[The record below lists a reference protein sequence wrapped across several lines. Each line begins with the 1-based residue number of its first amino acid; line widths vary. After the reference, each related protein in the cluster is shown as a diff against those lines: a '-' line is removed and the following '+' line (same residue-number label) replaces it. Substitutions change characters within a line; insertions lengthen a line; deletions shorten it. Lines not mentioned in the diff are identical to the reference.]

1 LPGRKRSIKRFKQTF
16 LNATLRT
23 KLVITFFLIVLVPTT
38 LIAVFSER
46 LISQNLGEEIQYNM
60 EQNLNMVWT
69 QYYVRADQMKF
80 GMLQLTEETEA
91 AILKGEKTLLRER
104 LNVWKKNRPY
114 ADIWTIVDPGG
125 KVLARLNSEESGDVL
140 GLNGVVEKALSTGS
154 PVISTEVVP
163 RETLLK
169 EGEGLAN
176 EIIIPVI
183 SNPLEGEY
191 RPKSAS
197 VTDALMLTVV
207 VPVKDKDGVVGAIVA
222 GDILNKD
229 NFVPDAVTAKI
240 PGVFSTIVKDGV
252 RIATTLTT
260 ATGFRAIGTLLPAD
274 IMAEIHQ
281 GKRYSHAVTLLGE
294 RYIAAY
300 DPIKDNKGA
309 VIGNI
314 FVGVPES
321 QFLALHQSNRIAI
334 LIIASVSL
342 LFAFGAAIY
351 VAMRLT
357 GPLKLLAQK
366 TREVSSGDTNV
377 MIPVEGLE
385 DAKDEVAVLTRS
397 FNSMLGE
404 IKERNKERERHLIA
418 MEKKTEE
425 LSTVNESLQASN
437 QELEV
442 ALEEAQS
449 QQEELQSAN
458 EELTILNEELEKK
471 TNELLDA
478 NRQITAEEAELK
490 RMRDHLQLIF
500 NGIKDYVF
508 LLDPSCTILDVNTA
522 FLEAYN
528 LQKREVIGKK
538 CYQLVYGLDQFDP
551 ECDVNKGSNIKVP
564 HRYHTIT
571 KDNRVLERH
580 VFPILDG
587 NGRLVNKIEYI
598 RDVTV
603 EATLKEQLI
612 QAEKLSS
619 LGEILSGVAHE
630 LNNPLTGVIG
640 YCELLHETTQDK
652 ELKEQFD
659 KINEAAL
666 RCKKIIENMLSFARQ
681 NKVTKKFSDINEV
694 IRQTV
699 ELKTY
704 PLKVDNIDII
714 MDLDKH
720 LPYTLFDAHMLLQVF
735 LNIINNAH
743 NAMADKGGRGS
754 LSITSRHEG
763 GKIKISIAD
772 TGVGIPAANLKKI
785 FDPFFT
791 TREIGKG
798 TGLGLSIS
806 YGIIKEHGGEIY
818 AESSPGE
825 GAVFHIEL
833 PISHP
838 ENWDIEDREETA
850 LQEKGAKVSKKKI
863 LIIDDELMLLDLL
876 KTVIE
881 EAGHEV
887 DATSDARLAL
897 EKIRY
902 TAYDLIICDM
912 RMPHMDGKEFYRE
925 VEELSPGLQKKIIFS
940 TGDVVNTDTQSFL
953 RQSGIIWLEKPFTP
967 TDLKR
972 FLAGYFNA

>member
-1 LPGRKRSIKRFKQTF
+1 
-16 LNATLRT
+16 
-23 KLVITFFLIVLVPTT
+23 
-38 LIAVFSER
+38 
-46 LISQNLGEEIQYNM
+46 M
-60 EQNLNMVWT
+60 EQNLNTVWT
-69 QYYVRADQMKF
+69 QYYIRADQMKF
-80 GMLQLTEETEA
+80 GLLQLTEEAET
-91 AILKGEKTLLRER
+91 AILKRDKTLLRER
-104 LNVWKKNRPY
+104 LNNWKKNRPY
-114 ADIWTIVDPGG
+114 VDIWTIVDPEG
-125 KVLARLNSEESGDVL
+125 KVLARVNSEESGDIL
-140 GLNGVVEKALSTGS
+140 GLNSVVEKALSTGS
-154 PVISTEVVP
+154 PVVSTEVVP
-163 RETLLK
+163 REVLLK

-183 SNPLEGEY
+183 SSPRDGEY

-207 VPVKDKDGVVGAIVA
+207 VPVKDKDGVVGALVA
-222 GDILNKD
+222 GDIFNKD
-229 NFVPDAVTAKI
+229 NFVPDAVTTKI
-240 PGVFSTIVKDGV
+240 PGTFSTIVKDGV
-252 RIATTLTT
+252 RIATTLPT
-260 ATGFRAIGTLLPAD
+260 AAGFRAIGTLLPDD
-274 IMAEIHQ
+274 IMAEINKE
-281 GKRYSHAVTLLGE
+281 KRYSGTVSLLGE

-300 DPIKDNKGA
+300 DSIKDNKGT

-314 FVGVPES
+314 FVGIPETK
-321 QFLALHQSNRIAI
+321 FLTLQRSTRLAI
-334 LIIASVSL
+334 LVITGLSL
-342 LFAFGAAIY
+342 LFALMAAIY
-351 VAMRLT
+351 VAMRIT
-357 GPLKLLAQK
+357 GPLKLLVQK
-366 TREVSSGDTNV
+366 TGDISFGDTDV

-397 FNSMLGE
+397 FNFMLGE
-404 IKERNKERERHLIA
+404 IKERNKDRERHLSE

-425 LSTVNESLQASN
+425 LSTVNESLHASN

-471 TNELLDA
+471 SNELLDA
-478 NRQITAEEAELK
+478 NRQITTEEAELK
-490 RMRDHLQLIF
+490 RMRDQLQLIF
-500 NGIKDYVF
+500 NGIKDYIF
-508 LLDPSCTILDVNTA
+508 LLDPSCTILDVNKA

-528 LQKREVIGKK
+528 LQAREVIGKK
-538 CYQLVYGLDQFDP
+538 CYSLVYGLDQFAP
-551 ECDVNKGSNIKVP
+551 ECDVTKGSDTKVP
-564 HRYHTIT
+564 HRFHAVT

-580 VFPILDG
+580 VFPVLDG
-587 NGRLVNKIEYI
+587 NRRLVNKIEYI

-603 EATLKEQLI
+603 ETTLKEQLI

-640 YCELLHETTQDK
+640 YCELLHETTQDN
-652 ELKEQFD
+652 ELKEQFG

-681 NKVTKKFSDINEV
+681 NEVTKNFSDINEV

-699 ELKTY
+699 ELKRY
-704 PLKVDNIDII
+704 PLKVDNIDVI

-720 LPYTLFDAHMLLQVF
+720 LPYTMFDAHMLLQVF

-743 NAMADKGGRGS
+743 IAMVDKGGPGR
-754 LSITSRHEG
+754 LSITSGHGDGR
-763 GKIKISIAD
+763 IKISFTD

-798 TGLGLSIS
+798 TGLGLSVS
-806 YGIIKEHGGEIY
+806 YGTIKEHGGEIY
-818 AESSPGE
+818 AESRPGE
-825 GAVFHIEL
+825 GATFHIEL
-833 PISHP
+833 PVVHP
-838 ENWDIEDREETA
+838 EGGMEDREKTA
-850 LQEKGAKVSKKKI
+850 VQKKGAKAPKKKI
-863 LIIDDELMLLDLL
+863 LIIDDESMILDLL

-881 EAGHEV
+881 EIGHEV

-897 EKIRY
+897 EKIRH

-912 RMPHMDGKEFYRE
+912 RMPHMNGKEFYRK
-925 VEELSPGLQKKIIFS
+925 VEELSPGLKKRIIFS
-940 TGDVVNTDTQSFL
+940 TGDVINEDTQNFL
-953 RQSGIIWLEKPFTP
+953 KQSGARWLEKPFTP

-972 FLAGYFNA
+972 FLAGYFNE

>member
-1 LPGRKRSIKRFKQTF
+1 MPFHNT
-16 LNATLRT
+16 TLRA
-23 KLVITFFLIVLVPTT
+23 KLIIIFLLIVLVPTT
-38 LIAVFSER
+38 LIALFSER
-46 LISQNLGEEIQYNM
+46 LLRQKLGEEIRHSV
-60 EQNLNMVWT
+60 EQNVQGMWT
-69 QYYVRADQMKF
+69 QYYVRANQMKF
-80 GMLQLTEETEA
+80 GMLQLTEEAET
-91 AILKGEKTLLRER
+91 AILKRDKALLRTK
-104 LNVWKKNRPY
+104 LSHWKKNRPY
-114 ADIWTIVDPGG
+114 VDIWTIVDPEG
-125 KVLARLNSEESGDVL
+125 KVLARLNSEESGDTL
-140 GLNGVVEKALSTGS
+140 GLNNVVESALASGR

-163 RETLLK
+163 REMLLK

-183 SNPLEGEY
+183 SSPRDGEY

-207 VPVKDKDGVVGAIVA
+207 VPVMDKDGVVGAILA

-240 PGVFSTIVKDGV
+240 PGAFSSIGKDGV
-252 RIATTLTT
+252 RIATTLPT
-260 ATGFRAIGTLLPAD
+260 AAGFRAIGTLLPAG
-274 IMAEIHQ
+274 IMAEIQ
-281 GKRYSHAVTLLGE
+281 EGKRYSGVVPLMGE

-300 DPIKDNKGA
+300 DSIRDNKGA
-309 VIGNI
+309 IIGNI
-314 FVGVPES
+314 FVGIPETR
-321 QFLALHQSNRIAI
+321 FLTLQRSNRLAI
-334 LIIASVSL
+334 LVITGLSL
-342 LFAFGAAIY
+342 LFALMAAIY
-351 VAMRLT
+351 VAMRIT
-357 GPLKLLAQK
+357 RPLKLLAQK
-366 TREVSSGDTNV
+366 SRELSSWDTDA
-377 MIPVEGLE
+377 MIPVGAPE
-385 DAKDEVAVLTRS
+385 DAKDEVVILARS
-397 FNSMLGE
+397 FYSMIGE
-404 IKERNKERERHLIA
+404 IKKRNKEREMHLVE
-418 MEKKTEE
+418 MVKKTEE
-425 LSTVNESLQASN
+425 LSSVNERLQASN

-471 TNELLDA
+471 TNELVDA
-478 NRQITAEEAELK
+478 NRQITAEEGEIK

-500 NGIKDYVF
+500 HGIKDYIF
-508 LLDPSCTILDVNTA
+508 LLDPSCTILDVNKA

-528 LQKREVIGKK
+528 LSRKDIVGKN
-538 CYQLVYGLDQFDP
+538 CYNLVYGLDQCAP
-551 ECDVNKGSNIKVP
+551 ECDVSKGGDITAP
-564 HRYHTIT
+564 HRFHAVT

-580 VFPILDG
+580 VFPVLDG

-598 RDVTV
+598 RDVTL
-603 EATLKEQLI
+603 ETTLKEQLI

-640 YCELLHETTQDK
+640 YCELLHETTQDN
-652 ELKEQFD
+652 ELKEQFG

-681 NKVTKKFSDINEV
+681 NKVTKKFSDMNEV

-704 PLKVDNIDII
+704 PFKVDNIEVN
-714 MDLDKH
+714 MDLDKQ
-720 LPYTLFDAHMLLQVF
+720 LPYTMFDTHMILQVF

-743 NAMADKGGRGS
+743 IAMADKGGRGR
-754 LSITSRHEG
+754 LSIKSGHENG
-763 GKIKISIAD
+763 RIKISFTD

-791 TREIGKG
+791 TREIGRG
-798 TGLGLSIS
+798 TGLGLSVS

-818 AESSPGE
+818 AESRPGE
-825 GAVFHIEL
+825 GATFHIGL
-833 PISHP
+833 PVVHP
-838 ENWDIEDREETA
+838 EDEIIEDREETA
-850 LQEKGAKVSKKKI
+850 RQEKGAKVLKKKI
-863 LIIDDELMLLDLL
+863 LIIDDEPLLLDLL

-881 EAGHEV
+881 EIGHEV
-887 DATSDARLAL
+887 DAASDARHAL

-912 RMPHMDGKEFYRE
+912 RMPHMDGKEFYRKA
-925 VEELSPGLQKKIIFS
+925 EELSPGLKKRIIFS
-940 TGDVVNTDTQSFL
+940 TGDVVNADTQSFL
-953 RQSGIIWLEKPFTP
+953 KQSGARWLEKPFTP

>member
-1 LPGRKRSIKRFKQTF
+1 MPFHNT
-16 LNATLRT
+16 TLRT
-23 KLVITFFLIVLVPTT
+23 KLVITFLLIVLVPTT

-46 LISQNLGEEIQYNM
+46 LISRKLGEEIQHTM
-60 EQNLNMVWT
+60 EQNIQGAWA

-80 GMLQLTEETEA
+80 GMLQLTEETET
-91 AILKGEKTLLRER
+91 AILKGDKTLLRKR
-104 LNVWKKNRPY
+104 LNNWKKNRPY
-114 ADIWTIVDPGG
+114 VDIWTIVDQEG
-125 KVLARLNSEESGDVL
+125 KVLARLNSEESGDTL
-140 GLNGVVEKALSTGS
+140 GLNGVVQRALSSGR

-163 RETLLK
+163 REILLK
-169 EGEGLAN
+169 EGEGLAS

-183 SNPLEGEY
+183 SSPREGEY

-207 VPVKDKDGVVGAIVA
+207 VPVMDKDGVVGAIIA

-229 NFVPDAVTAKI
+229 NFVPDAVAEKI
-240 PGVFSTIVKDGV
+240 PGTFSSILMDGV
-252 RIATTLTT
+252 RIATTLPT
-260 ATGFRAIGTLLPAD
+260 AAGFRAIGTLLPEA
-274 IMAEIHQ
+274 IMAEINKE
-281 GKRYSHAVTLLGE
+281 KRYSGTLTLLGE

-300 DPIKDNKGA
+300 DQIKNNKGEP
-309 VIGNI
+309 VGNI
-314 FVGVPES
+314 FVGVLETR
-321 QFLALHQSNRIAI
+321 FLALQRSNR
-334 LIIASVSL
+334 LVIIVITGLSL
-342 LFAFGAAIY
+342 LFALMVAIF
-351 VAMRLT
+351 VAIRIT
-357 GPLKLLAQK
+357 RPLKLLAQK
-366 TREVSSGDTNV
+366 TREVSSWDTDA
-377 MIPVEGLE
+377 MIPVEAPE
-385 DAKDEVAVLTRS
+385 DAKDEVVILARS
-397 FNSMLGE
+397 FYSMIGE
-404 IKERNKERERHLIA
+404 IKERNREKERHLIA

-425 LSTVNESLQASN
+425 LSSLNERLQASN

-471 TNELLDA
+471 SNELLDA
-478 NRQITAEEAELK
+478 NMQIAAEEAELK
-490 RMRDHLQLIF
+490 RMRDQLQLIF
-500 NGIKDYVF
+500 HGIKDYIF
-508 LLDPSCTILDVNTA
+508 LLDPSCTILDVNKA

-528 LQKREVIGKK
+528 LQEREVIGKK
-538 CYQLVYGLDQFDP
+538 CYKLVYGLDQFAPD
-551 ECDVNKGSNIKVP
+551 CDVTKGSDIKVP
-564 HRYHTIT
+564 HRFHAVT

-580 VFPILDG
+580 VFPVLDG

-598 RDVTV
+598 RDVTI
-603 EATLKEQLI
+603 ETTLKEQLI

-640 YCELLHETTQDK
+640 YCELLHETTQDN
-652 ELKEQFD
+652 ELKEQFG

-704 PLKVDNIDII
+704 PLKIDNIEVN
-714 MDLDKH
+714 MDLDKQ
-720 LPYTLFDAHMLLQVF
+720 LPYTMFDTHMILQVF

-743 NAMADKGGRGS
+743 IAMADKGGRGR
-754 LSITSRHEG
+754 LSIKSGYENGR
-763 GKIKISIAD
+763 IKISFTD

-791 TREIGKG
+791 TREIGRG
-798 TGLGLSIS
+798 TGLGLSVS

-825 GAVFHIEL
+825 GTTFHIDL
-833 PISHP
+833 PVVHPKDEIIEGRDETSH
-838 ENWDIEDREETA
+838 
-850 LQEKGAKVSKKKI
+850 QEKGAKDPKKKI
-863 LIIDDELMLLDLL
+863 LIIDDESMLLDLF

-897 EKIRY
+897 EKIRR

-912 RMPHMDGKEFYRE
+912 RMPHMNGKDFYWKA
-925 VEELSPGLQKKIIFS
+925 EELSPGLKKRIIFS
-940 TGDVVNTDTQSFL
+940 TGDVVNADTQSFL
-953 RQSGIIWLEKPFTP
+953 KQSGARWLEKPFTP
-967 TDLKR
+967 TELKK
-972 FLAGYFNA
+972 FLSGYFNA

>member
-1 LPGRKRSIKRFKQTF
+1 MPFYNT
-16 LNATLRT
+16 TLRT
-23 KLVITFFLIVLVPTT
+23 KLIVIFLLLVLVPTT
-38 LIAVFSER
+38 LIALFSER
-46 LISQNLGEEIQYNM
+46 LIRQKLGEEVRHAM
-60 EQNLNMVWT
+60 EQNVQGMWT
-69 QYYVRADQMKF
+69 QYYIRANQMKF
-80 GMLQLTEETEA
+80 GMLQVTGEVET
-91 AILKGEKTLLRER
+91 AILKRDKVLLRAK
-104 LNVWKKNRPY
+104 LNSWKKNRPY
-114 ADIWTIVDPGG
+114 VDTWTIVDLEG
-125 KVLARLNSEESGDVL
+125 KVLARLNSEESGDL
-140 GLNGVVEKALSTGS
+140 LDLNGLVDKALSTAR

-169 EGEGLAN
+169 EGEGFAN

-183 SNPLEGEY
+183 SSPSNREY

-197 VTDALMLTVV
+197 ITDALMLTVV
-207 VPVKDKDGVVGAIVA
+207 VPVKDKNGIVGAIIA

-229 NFVPDAVTAKI
+229 NFVPDAVAAEA
-240 PGVFSTIVKDGV
+240 PGTFSSIVKDGV
-252 RIATTLTT
+252 RIATNLQT
-260 ATGFRAIGTLLPAD
+260 AVGSRAIGTLLSAD
-274 IMAEIHQ
+274 IMAELQ
-281 GKRYSHAVTLLGE
+281 KGKRYSGIATLLGE
-294 RYIAAY
+294 RYIAAHA
-300 DPIKDNKGA
+300 PIKDNKGA

-321 QFLALHQSNRIAI
+321 QFLALQRSNRLAI
-334 LIIASVSL
+334 LVIAGLSL
-342 LFAFGAAIY
+342 LFALAAAIFISL
-351 VAMRLT
+351 RIT
-357 GPLKLLAQK
+357 RPLKLLAQK
-366 TREVSSGDTNV
+366 TRKVSAGDMDIV
-377 MIPVEGLE
+377 IPVEAPPYAK
-385 DAKDEVAVLTRS
+385 DTKDEVAILSRS
-397 FNSMLGE
+397 FSSMVGE
-404 IKERNKERERHLIA
+404 IKERNKDRERHLLE

-425 LSTVNESLQASN
+425 LSSLNERLQASN

-478 NRQITAEEAELK
+478 NRQITTEEAELK

-551 ECDVNKGSNIKVP
+551 ECDVSKGSDIKVP
-564 HRYHTIT
+564 HRFHAVT

-580 VFPILDG
+580 VFPVLDG

-603 EATLKEQLI
+603 ETTLKEQLI

-681 NKVTKKFSDINEV
+681 NKVTKKFSDMNEV

-704 PLKVDNIDII
+704 PLKVDNIEVI

-720 LPYTLFDAHMLLQVF
+720 LPYTMLDAHMLLQVF

-743 NAMADKGGRGS
+743 NAMVDKGGRGR
-754 LSITSRHEG
+754 LAITSRHEDG
-763 GKIKISIAD
+763 RIKISFTD

-825 GAVFHIEL
+825 GATFHIDL
-833 PISHP
+833 PVGHP
-838 ENWDIEDREETA
+838 EGDMEDREETA
-850 LQEKGAKVSKKKI
+850 LQEKGAKVSKKKV
-863 LIIDDELMLLDLL
+863 LIIDDEPMLLDLL
-876 KTVIE
+876 KAVIE

-887 DATSDARLAL
+887 DATSDARYAL
-897 EKIRY
+897 EKIRHA
-902 TAYDLIICDM
+902 AYDLIICDM

-940 TGDVVNTDTQSFL
+940 TGDVVNADTQSFL
-953 RQSGIIWLEKPFTP
+953 KQSGARWLEKPFTP

-972 FLAGYFNA
+972 FLTGYFNA

>member
-1 LPGRKRSIKRFKQTF
+1 
-16 LNATLRT
+16 
-23 KLVITFFLIVLVPTT
+23 
-38 LIAVFSER
+38 
-46 LISQNLGEEIQYNM
+46 M
-60 EQNLNMVWT
+60 EQNLSTVWT

-80 GMLQLTEETEA
+80 GMLQLTEEAET
-91 AILKGEKTLLRER
+91 AILKKDKTLLRER
-104 LNVWKKNRPY
+104 LNIWKKNRPY
-114 ADIWTIVDPGG
+114 ADIWTIVDPEG
-125 KVLARLNSEESGDVL
+125 KVLARLNSEEAGDIL
-140 GLNGVVEKALSTGS
+140 GLNGVVERALSTGS

-163 RETLLK
+163 REILLK
-169 EGEGLAN
+169 EGGGLAN

-183 SNPLEGEY
+183 SNPREGEY

-229 NFVPDAVTAKI
+229 NFIPDAVTTKI
-240 PGVFSTIVKDGV
+240 PGAFSTIVKDGV
-252 RIATTLTT
+252 RIATTLPT
-260 ATGFRAIGTLLPAD
+260 AAGCRAIGPLLPAG
-274 IMAEIHQ
+274 IMAEINQ

-314 FVGVPES
+314 FVGVLES
-321 QFLALHQSNRIAI
+321 QFLALHKSNRIAI
-334 LIIASVSL
+334 LLIAGVSL
-342 LFAFGAAIY
+342 FFAFGAAIY
-351 VAMRLT
+351 VAMRIT
-357 GPLKLLAQK
+357 GPLKLLVQK
-366 TREVSSGDTNV
+366 TGEISFGDTDV

-397 FNSMLGE
+397 FNFMLGE
-404 IKERNKERERHLIA
+404 IKERNQERERHLIE

-425 LSTVNESLQASN
+425 LSSLNESLQASN

-471 TNELLDA
+471 SNELLDA
-478 NRQITAEEAELK
+478 NMQITAEEAELK
-490 RMRDHLQLIF
+490 RMRDQLQLIF
-500 NGIKDYVF
+500 HGIKDYIF
-508 LLDPSCTILDVNTA
+508 LLDPSCTILDVNKA

-528 LQKREVIGKK
+528 LKEKDVIGKK
-538 CYQLVYGLDQFDP
+538 CCTLVYGLDQFAP
-551 ECDVNKGSNIKVP
+551 ECNLSEKGDINVLHRSRAVTKGNK
-564 HRYHTIT
+564 
-571 KDNRVLERH
+571 VLERH
-580 VFPILDG
+580 VFPVLDG

-598 RDVTV
+598 RDVTL
-603 EATLKEQLI
+603 ETTLKEQLI

-640 YCELLHETTQDK
+640 YCELLHETTQDN
-652 ELKEQFD
+652 ELKEQFG

-699 ELKTY
+699 ELKRY
-704 PLKVDNIDII
+704 PLKVDNIDVI

-720 LPYTLFDAHMLLQVF
+720 LPYTMFDAHMLLQVF

-743 NAMADKGGRGS
+743 NAMAEKGGRGR
-754 LSITSRHEG
+754 LAITSSHEDG
-763 GKIKISIAD
+763 RIKISFTD

-798 TGLGLSIS
+798 TGLGLSLS
-806 YGIIKEHGGEIY
+806 YGIIKEHEGEIY

-833 PISHP
+833 PIRHP

-850 LQEKGAKVSKKKI
+850 LQGKGAKVSKKKI
-863 LIIDDELMLLDLL
+863 LIIDDEPMLLDLL
-876 KTVIE
+876 KAVIE
-881 EAGHEV
+881 EIGHEV
-887 DATSDARLAL
+887 DTTSDARLAL
-897 EKIRY
+897 EKIRR

-912 RMPHMDGKEFYRE
+912 RMPHMDGKEFYRKA
-925 VEELSPGLQKKIIFS
+925 EELSPGLKNRIIFS
-940 TGDVVNTDTQSFL
+940 TGDVVNADTQSFL
-953 RQSGIIWLEKPFTP
+953 KQSGARWLEKPFTP